1 VRTAGEAW
9 EGHIAAEFERLA
21 NVLLRRGCGNPA
33 LITYPP
39 TYLGYGACMARTEMP
54 SSIDA
59 LRELA
64 LRQQSLLEEK
74 QSTIDEQAELITFY
88 REWKRLIDSQRF
100 GSRSEKLP
108 AEQGHL
114 FNEAEIEAAAS
125 VDNEDQSDEVAVP
138 AHTRKKRGRR
148 PLPDFL
154 PVEEIVHD
162 LTDEEKICS
171 HDPSHTLVEIGRES
185 SEQLKFIPATIAI
198 VRHIRPK
205 YACGTC
211 KEGVKIARMPK
222 LPIPKSIATPSL
234 LAHIATSKYVDG
246 LPLYRQEKI
255 FDRLGLD
262 VSRATLASWMVKM
275 GDLVGP

>member
-1 VRTAGEAW
+1 
-9 EGHIAAEFERLA
+9 
-21 NVLLRRGCGNPA
+21 
-33 LITYPP
+33 
-39 TYLGYGACMARTEMP
+39 MARTEMP

-138 AHTRKKRGRR
+138 AHTRKKQRRGSIVCRNESWSEPFRGAEIAASVLAPRLAPYSAQNNLRLRSR
-148 PLPDFL
+148 PP
-154 PVEEIVHD
+154 
-162 LTDEEKICS
+162 
-171 HDPSHTLVEIGRES
+171 R
-185 SEQLKFIPATIAI
+185 
-198 VRHIRPK
+198 
-205 YACGTC
+205 
-211 KEGVKIARMPK
+211 
-222 LPIPKSIATPSL
+222 
-234 LAHIATSKYVDG
+234 
-246 LPLYRQEKI
+246 
-255 FDRLGLD
+255 RLGRHTAHSS
-262 VSRATLASWMVKM
+262 VFGSTRAQ
-275 GDLVGP
+275 G